1 MDNEQFTNNAP
12 GKVVQSWHEGNTY
25 IAFDPDPL
33 PPLLNFDI
41 TLVHVLSEADRALG
55 ELAGLGRTIGNPQ
68 LLIGP
73 FMRREAVLSSRI
85 EGTQTGMLDLYAFE
99 AGQTSL
105 PGFPDLPPKED
116 TQEIIN
122 YIEALRYGIERIE
135 QLPICLRLI
144 RELHACLMQGVR
156 GQNKT
161 PGMFRTRQNWIG
173 SVGTPLPKATFVPP
187 PVEHM
192 QRALDELEHYIS
204 SDCHLP
210 PLIRIAL
217 IHYQFEVIHPF
228 LDGNGR
234 VGRLLISLLLIAWKM
249 LPAPLLYLSVFF
261 EKNKKQYYDL
271 LLAVSQC
278 GAWNEW
284 FTFFLRG
291 VAEQAHDAVERA
303 KQFQD
308 LRGTWRTQMTQTRS
322 SAHMIALVDS
332 LFEYPVLTIPRAKD
346 FLGVTYPSAQ
356 KNVQKLVDAG
366 ILKSMDESTYNKIF
380 IAEDIIRI
388 VMDYE
393 S

>member
-1 MDNEQFTNNAP
+1 MDNGQVTKNAP
-12 GKVVQSWHEGNTY
+12 GKIVQSWHEGVTY
-25 IAFDPDPL
+25 LAFAPNPL
-33 PPLLNFDI
+33 PPSLAFD
-41 TLVHVLSEADRALG
+41 TMFVHVLSEADRALG
-55 ELAGLGRTIGNPQ
+55 ELAGLGRTIVNPQ

-85 EGTQTGMLDLYAFE
+85 EGTETGMLDLYAYE

-105 PGFPDLPPKED
+105 PGFPDPPPKED

-122 YIEALRYGIERIE
+122 YIEALRYGIARIE

-144 RELHACLMQGVR
+144 RELHACLIQGVR
-156 GQNKT
+156 GQDKT
-161 PGMFRTRQNWIG
+161 PGQFRTRQNWIG
-173 SVGTPLPKATFVPP
+173 SVGTPLREATFVPP

-192 QRALDELEHYIS
+192 QHALNELEHYIN

-234 VGRLLISLLLIAWKM
+234 VGRLLIPLLLIAWKM

-261 EKNKKQYYDL
+261 EKNKRQYYDL
-271 LLAVSQC
+271 LLDVSQH
-278 GAWNEW
+278 GAWSEW
-284 FTFFLRG
+284 LTFFLHG
-291 VAEQAHDAVERA
+291 VAEQARDAVERA

-308 LRGTWRTQMTQTRS
+308 LRGTWHTQMTQTRS
-322 SAHMIALVDS
+322 SSHMIALVDS
-332 LFEYPVLTIPRAKD
+332 LFEYPVLTISRAKNL
-346 FLGVTYPSAQ
+346 LGVTYPSAQ

-388 VMDYE
+388 VMDY
-393 S
+393 